1 VPAVDDERR
10 GFLTG
15 NLAYILWGLLTLYWH
30 ELTGLDAFGLI
41 AWRIVWSVVVL
52 VVLLTAT
59 KRWTALRSVVTRD
72 RIAPITIAAIA
83 LATNW
88 TTYVW
93 CVTHDHVVEAAL
105 GYFLAPIGL
114 VLVGVVMFHEQL
126 RRAQIVALVLCGL
139 AVVVLAVGYGSP
151 PWFALLIAGSWTI
164 YGVSKKRGALPP
176 LEGLAAE
183 TLLLAPIAVVL
194 LVVLQ
199 ASGSPSLEGAS
210 TLQLVFVPFTG
221 LVTTVPLLLFAYSA
235 RRVRLAML
243 GWTQYWVPTINL
255 VLGVAVY
262 DESMPASRIAGFAL
276 VWIALALI
284 TVDGF
289 QASRAT
295 ADAPPPVETE
305 PVPLEG

>member
-1 VPAVDDERR
+1 VDDERR

-41 AWRIVWSVVVL
+41 AWRIVWSVIL
-52 VVLLTAT
+52 LAVLLTIGH
-59 KRWTALRSVVTRD
+59 RWSDLRGTLVARRALPVSV
-72 RIAPITIAAIA
+72 AALA

-88 TTYVW
+88 TAYVW
-93 CVTHDHVVEAAL
+93 CVTHGHVVEAAL

-114 VLVGVVMFHEQL
+114 VLAGVVLFHERL
-126 RRAQIVALVLCGL
+126 RRAQIVALALCGV

-151 PWFALLIAGSWTI
+151 PAFALLIAVSWTT
-164 YGVSKKRGALPP
+164 YGVFKKREALPP

-183 TLLLAPIAVVL
+183 TMVLAPVAVVL
-194 LVVLQ
+194 LLVMQL
-199 ASGSPSLEGAS
+199 AGTPSLEGA
-210 TLQLVFVPFTG
+210 TALQLTLVPLTG
-221 LVTTVPLLLFAYSA
+221 VATTVPLLMFAYSA
-235 RRVRLAML
+235 RRVRLAVL

-284 TVDGF
+284 TVDGVR
-289 QASRAT
+289 ASGTNTGA
-295 ADAPPPVETE
+295 PPVETE

>member
-1 VPAVDDERR
+1 MDDERR
-10 GFLTG
+10 GFLSG
-15 NLAYILWGLLTLYWH
+15 NLAYVLWGLLTLFWH

-52 VVLLTAT
+52 AVILSFT
-59 KRWTALRSVVTRD
+59 KRWTTLRAVMGRGRIGSISV
-72 RIAPITIAAIA
+72 AAVA

-93 CVTHDHVVEAAL
+93 CVTHGHVVEAAL

-114 VLVGVVMFHEQL
+114 VLVGVAMFHERL

-151 PWFALLIAGSWTI
+151 PYFALLIAVSWTF
-164 YGVSKKRGALPP
+164 YGVSKKRAALPP

-183 TLLLAPIAVVL
+183 TLVLAPVAVILLIA
-194 LVVLQ
+194 LQ
-199 ASGSPSLEGAS
+199 VGGSPSLEGAS
-210 TLQLVFVPFTG
+210 TLQVALIPLTG
-221 LVTTVPLLLFAYSA
+221 LVTTIPLLLFAYAA
-235 RRVRLAML
+235 RRIPLAML
-243 GWTQYWVPTINL
+243 GWLQYWVPSINL

-262 DESMPASRIAGFAL
+262 NESMPASRVVGFAL

-284 TVDGF
+284 TIDGIR
-289 QASRAT
+289 ASRASPT
-295 ADAPPPVETE
+295 TPPVETE

>member
-1 VPAVDDERR
+1 MDDERK

-52 VVLLTAT
+52 AVLLTVM
-59 KRWTALRSVVTRD
+59 KRWTALRGLLVARRVV
-72 RIAPITIAAIA
+72 PVSIAAIA

-88 TTYVW
+88 TSYVW
-93 CVTHDHVVEAAL
+93 CVTHGHVVEAAL

-114 VLVGVVMFHEQL
+114 VLAGVVMFKEQL
-126 RRAQIVALVLCGL
+126 RRAQIAALILCGV
-139 AVVVLAVGYGSP
+139 AVVVLAIGYGSP
-151 PWFALLIAGSWTI
+151 PVFALLIAVSWTT
-164 YGVSKKRGALPP
+164 YGVFKKREALPP

-183 TLLLAPIAVVL
+183 TIVLAPVAVVL
-194 LVVLQ
+194 LLAMQV
-199 ASGSPSLEGAS
+199 AGTPSLEGATS
-210 TLQLVFVPFTG
+210 LQLTLVPLTG
-221 LVTTVPLLLFAYSA
+221 VATTVPLLMFAYAA
-235 RRVRLAML
+235 RRIRLAML
-243 GWTQYWVPTINL
+243 GWLQYWVPTINL

-262 DESMPASRIAGFAL
+262 DETMPPARVAGFAL

-284 TVDGF
+284 TVDGLH
-289 QASRAT
+289 ASRTTSA
-295 ADAPPPVETE
+295 APPVETE

>member
-1 VPAVDDERR
+1 VPQVEDERR

-15 NLAYILWGLLTLYWH
+15 NLAYVIWGLLTLYWH

-52 VVLLTAT
+52 AVLLSFAR
-59 KRWTALRSVVTRD
+59 RWSTVAPLLRGR
-72 RIAPITIAAIA
+72 RAITVGLTSIA

-93 CVTHDHVVEAAL
+93 CVTHGRVVETAL

-114 VLVGVVMFHEQL
+114 VLAGVLLFHERL
-126 RRAQIVALVLCGL
+126 RRTQVVALLLCGV
-139 AVVVLAVGYGSP
+139 AVIVLAIGYGSP
-151 PWFALLIAGSWTI
+151 PWFALLIMASWTA
-164 YGVSKKRGALPP
+164 YGVLKKREGLPP

-183 TLLLAPIAVVL
+183 TVILAPVAVAVL
-194 LVVLQ
+194 VALQ
-199 ASGSPSLEGAS
+199 VGGSGSLDGAS
-210 TLQLVFVPFTG
+210 TWQLVLVPLTG
-221 LVTTVPLLLFAYSA
+221 IATTTPLLLFAHAA
-235 RRVRLAML
+235 RRVPLVSL
-243 GWTQYWVPTINL
+243 GWMQYWVPSINL

-262 DESMPASRIAGFAL
+262 GESMPAYRIAGFGL

-284 TVDGF
+284 TADGF
-289 QASRAT
+289 RASRASPS
-295 ADAPPPVETE
+295 APPVEAE

>member
-1 VPAVDDERR
+1 MDEERR
-10 GFLTG
+10 GFFTG
-15 NLAYILWGLLTLYWH
+15 NAAYILWGLLTLYWH

-52 VVLLTAT
+52 AVLLTFM
-59 KRWTALRSVVTRD
+59 KRWSDLRGVLTRR
-72 RIAPITIAAIA
+72 RIGPITVAAIA

-93 CVTHDHVVEAAL
+93 CVTHGHVVETAL

-139 AVVVLAVGYGSP
+139 AVIVLAVGYGSP
-151 PWFALLIAGSWTI
+151 PYFALLIAVSWTI
-164 YGVSKKRGALPP
+164 YGVSKKRAALPP

-183 TLLLAPIAVVL
+183 TLVLVPLAVVVL
-194 LVVLQ
+194 LVMQ
-199 ASGSPSLEGAS
+199 AGGNASLEGA
-210 TLQLVFVPFTG
+210 TTVQLVLVPLTG
-221 LVTTVPLLLFAYSA
+221 LVTTVPLLLFASSA
-235 RRVRLAML
+235 RRIKLAML
-243 GWTQYWVPTINL
+243 GWLQYWVPTINL

-284 TVDGF
+284 TVDGLH
-289 QASRAT
+289 ASRT
-295 ADAPPPVETE
+295 TPSPPVETE

>member
-1 VPAVDDERR
+1 VDDERK

-52 VVLLTAT
+52 AVLLTVM
-59 KRWTALRSVVTRD
+59 KRWTVLRGLLVAR
-72 RIAPITIAAIA
+72 RIVPVSIAAIA

-88 TTYVW
+88 TSYVW
-93 CVTHDHVVEAAL
+93 CVTHGHVVEAAL

-114 VLVGVVMFHEQL
+114 VLAGVVMFKEQL
-126 RRAQIVALVLCGL
+126 RRAQIVALVLCGV
-139 AVVVLAVGYGSP
+139 AVVVLAVGYGTP
-151 PWFALLIAGSWTI
+151 PVFALLIAVSWTT
-164 YGVSKKRGALPP
+164 YGVFKKREALPP

-183 TLLLAPIAVVL
+183 TLVLAPVAVVL
-194 LVVLQ
+194 LVAMQVV
-199 ASGSPSLEGAS
+199 GTPSLEGATS
-210 TLQLVFVPFTG
+210 LQLALVPLTG
-221 LVTTVPLLLFAYSA
+221 LATTVPLLLFAYAA

-262 DESMPASRIAGFAL
+262 DETMPPARIAGFAL

-284 TVDGF
+284 TVDGLH
-289 QASRAT
+289 ASRTTPT
-295 ADAPPPVETE
+295 APPVETQ

>member
-1 VPAVDDERR
+1 MDDERR

-15 NLAYILWGLLTLYWH
+15 NAAYILWGLLTLYWH

-52 VVLLTAT
+52 AILLTFA
-59 KRWTALRSVVTRD
+59 KRWSDLRGLLVVRRLLPTAV
-72 RIAPITIAAIA
+72 AAIA

-93 CVTHDHVVEAAL
+93 CVTHGRVIETAL

-114 VLVGVVMFHEQL
+114 VLVGVVMFHERL
-126 RRAQIVALVLCGL
+126 RRAQAIALVLCGL

-151 PWFALLIAGSWTI
+151 PYFALLIAVSWTT
-164 YGVSKKRGALPP
+164 YGVSKKRAALPP

-183 TLLLAPIAVVL
+183 TIVLTPVAVGLLLVMQL
-194 LVVLQ
+194 G
-199 ASGSPSLEGAS
+199 GSPSLEGAS
-210 TLQLVFVPFTG
+210 ALQLVLVPLTG
-221 LVTTVPLLLFAYSA
+221 LATTVPLLLFAYSA
-235 RRVRLAML
+235 RRIPLTML
-243 GWTQYWVPTINL
+243 GWLQYWVPTINL

-262 DESMPASRIAGFAL
+262 DEAMPAWRIAGFTL

-284 TVDGF
+284 TVDGVR
-289 QASRAT
+289 ASRSSPT
-295 ADAPPPVETE
+295 APPVETL
-305 PVPLEG
+305 PIPLEG

>member
-1 VPAVDDERR
+1 VDEERR

-15 NLAYILWGLLTLYWH
+15 NAAYILWGLLTLYWH

-52 VVLLTAT
+52 AVLLTFM
-59 KRWTALRSVVTRD
+59 KRWSDLRGVLTRR
-72 RIAPITIAAIA
+72 RIGPITVAAIA

-93 CVTHDHVVEAAL
+93 CVTHGHVVETAL

-139 AVVVLAVGYGSP
+139 AVIVLAVGYGSP
-151 PWFALLIAGSWTI
+151 PYFALLIAVSWTI
-164 YGVSKKRGALPP
+164 YGVSKKRAALPP

-183 TLLLAPIAVVL
+183 TLVLVPLAVVVL
-194 LVVLQ
+194 LVMQ
-199 ASGSPSLEGAS
+199 AGGNASLEGA
-210 TLQLVFVPFTG
+210 TTVQLVLVPLTG
-221 LVTTVPLLLFAYSA
+221 LVTTVPLLLFASSA
-235 RRVRLAML
+235 RRIKLAML
-243 GWTQYWVPTINL
+243 GWLQYWVPTINL

-262 DESMPASRIAGFAL
+262 DESMPASRVAGFAL

-284 TVDGF
+284 TIDGLR
-289 QASRAT
+289 ASRTSPA
-295 ADAPPPVETE
+295 ALPVETE

>member
-1 VPAVDDERR
+1 MEDERR

-15 NLAYILWGLLTLYWH
+15 NLAYVLWGLLTLYWH

-52 VVLLTAT
+52 AVLLSVMHRWAT
-59 KRWTALRSVVTRD
+59 VGPLLRGRRAVNIGLTS
-72 RIAPITIAAIA
+72 IA

-93 CVTHDHVVEAAL
+93 CVTHDRVIETAL

-114 VLVGVVMFHEQL
+114 VLAGVVLFHEQL
-126 RRAQIVALVLCGL
+126 RRAQVVALLLCGV

-151 PWFALLIAGSWTI
+151 PWFALLIMASWTA
-164 YGVSKKRGALPP
+164 YGVLKKREGLPP

-183 TLLLAPIAVVL
+183 TMLLAPVAIAVL
-194 LVVLQ
+194 IALQ
-199 ASGSPSLEGAS
+199 VGGAGSLDGAS
-210 TLQLVFVPFTG
+210 TWQLVLVPLAG
-221 LVTTVPLLLFAYSA
+221 IATTTPLLLFAHAA
-235 RRVRLAML
+235 RRVPLVSL
-243 GWTQYWVPTINL
+243 GWMQYWVPSINL

-262 DESMPASRIAGFAL
+262 GESMPEWRIAGFAL

-284 TVDGF
+284 TADSVR
-289 QASRAT
+289 ASRASSAT
-295 ADAPPPVETE
+295 TPVEAE